1 MNAGAIYVC
10 SHGQIFSRT
19 GFCADWQP
27 ATRTATKQKKTT
39 RTREKTARR
48 RERMEE
54 RERKTEEGN
63 KRLEHAL
70 FKAGRRH

>member
-1 MNAGAIYVC
+1 MVLEGKTWAMRFLRNSESVPG
-10 SHGQIFSRT
+10 
-19 GFCADWQP
+19 
-27 ATRTATKQKKTT
+27 TRLGLMQAVMAV
-39 RTREKTARR
+39 ARR

-54 RERKTEEGN
+54 KERKTEEGN